1 MVSAL
6 RFQTVPWSNLE
17 NMQAEALKLYL
28 EGWEEFG
35 EAEGLRV
42 CKKSMVQRE
51 VKEVGLER

>member
-1 MVSAL
+1 
-6 RFQTVPWSNLE
+6 
-17 NMQAEALKLYL
+17 MQAEALKLYL
-28 EGWEEFG
+28 EGWVEFG